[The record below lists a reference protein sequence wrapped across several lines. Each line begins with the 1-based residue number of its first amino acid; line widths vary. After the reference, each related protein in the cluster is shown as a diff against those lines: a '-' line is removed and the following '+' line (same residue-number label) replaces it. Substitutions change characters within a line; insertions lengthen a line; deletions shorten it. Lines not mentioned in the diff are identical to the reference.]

1 MLINY
6 SMPHFPHMPNGDSKY
21 YPTSRT
27 VRRTEGMSVHRVLIK
42 LSGLWVMEFWGFLVL
57 FVFVRQDL
65 TWPSLVAL
73 LCS

>member
-1 MLINY
+1 
-6 SMPHFPHMPNGDSKY
+6 
-21 YPTSRT
+21 
-27 VRRTEGMSVHRVLIK
+27 MSVYHVLIK